1 MAAVTRL
8 RCGSGHPTTLDGV
21 RALLLEGIHPDAV
34 SRLKADAYD
43 VDVLGRAL
51 DEDELIERIGEVH
64 LLGIR
69 SKTKVTAKAL
79 AATQVRS
86 PFSNGI
92 PAPRS
97 VVSES
102 ADKTS
107 VRRIRPTV
115 A

>member
-51 DEDELIERIGEVH
+51 DEDAIAEAAEASAGPSRPMDNTDFSFLWRKQMTKRFVAAALRELA
-64 LLGIR
+64 
-69 SKTKVTAKAL
+69 S
-79 AATQVRS
+79 
-86 PFSNGI
+86 
-92 PAPRS
+92 
-97 VVSES
+97 
-102 ADKTS
+102 
-107 VRRIRPTV
+107 
-115 A
+115 